1 MACFETGTVVRLGS
15 REAITLSDIRSATL
29 RVTRGTLWVT
39 QDKNPQ
45 DIVLRTGDNWAVERD
60 GDTVIEARGGAT
72 FCIVARYAAAPTG
85 LPARSG
91 GTRRLLGALA
101 ARLQA
106 PRRRTVPYF

>member
-15 REAITLSDIRSATL
+15 REAITLSDIRGATL

-45 DIVLRTGDNWAVERD
+45 DIVLRTGDDWAVERG
-60 GDTVIEARGGAT
+60 GDTVIEAHGGAT
-72 FCIVARYAAAPTG
+72 FCIVAPHAAGPIR
-85 LPARSG
+85 LPARRGSSS
-91 GTRRLLGALA
+91 RLVGALA
-101 ARLQA
+101 AWLQA